1 SIIMEKII
9 PLIKKEKHNF
19 GDSHTIDHE

>member
-1 SIIMEKII
+1 MEKII